1 MDSGGFTG
9 VDIFFAISGYLIG
22 GHIYSELRAGTFSYL
37 EFYRRRAKRIL
48 PALYFVLVIL
58 MLAALFLLAPTEV
71 IEVGRSTLAAVL
83 SVSNVYFR
91 REINYFNPTNDLNP
105 LLMTWS
111 LGIEEQFYL
120 LIVPAMLWLTRLRP
134 KFVIPVSLAICTLS
148 FLAAGI
154 EVHRSPASAFYLLP
168 FRAWELGVGVILAIV
183 ESNSNGRRLSAN
195 FTQWFSLAGAA
206 AMLFPVFLLAR
217 TSQFPGP
224 SAAPSVIGTALLI
237 ATPSSWIN
245 RRLLS
250 APPPCFR
257 WKGLLLLLFVALAA
271 IGACNCHLWET
282 VAGSFKPGHYCGGV
296 FGVCHLLLFC

>member
-1 MDSGGFTG
+1 MLETGLQGRSYRPDIDGLRAIAILSVVLYHAGVPMDSGGFTG

-111 LGIEEQFYL
+111 LGI
-120 LIVPAMLWLTRLRP
+120 
-134 KFVIPVSLAICTLS
+134 K
-148 FLAAGI
+148 
-154 EVHRSPASAFYLLP
+154 
-168 FRAWELGVGVILAIV
+168 
-183 ESNSNGRRLSAN
+183 NSSI
-195 FTQWFSLAGAA
+195 F
-206 AMLFPVFLLAR
+206 
-217 TSQFPGP
+217 
-224 SAAPSVIGTALLI
+224 
-237 ATPSSWIN
+237 
-245 RRLLS
+245 
-250 APPPCFR
+250 
-257 WKGLLLLLFVALAA
+257 
-271 IGACNCHLWET
+271 
-282 VAGSFKPGHYCGGV
+282 
-296 FGVCHLLLFC
+296 